1 MPTIYTNRADVN
13 QEHFAWCEIRSI
25 DDFVEEPAV
34 TISFTGKAKRGYSQ
48 LDDDHLL
55 TTDEVAEW
63 LQVKSNTLA
72 KARYDGMSHFP
83 DHKKIG
89 GRGVR
94 YRVGD
99 VRSWLKER
107 HREHGGYLL

>member
-1 MPTIYTNRADVN
+1 MAIAYMNLADVTPAHL
-13 QEHFAWCEIRSI
+13 EWCEVRPIEG
-25 DDFVEEPAV
+25 FVMEPAV
-34 TISFTGKAKRGYSQ
+34 TISFTGSAKRGYSQ

-63 LQVKSNTLA
+63 LGVKSNTLA

-99 VRSWLKER
+99 VRTWLKER

>member
-1 MPTIYTNRADVN
+1 MPLIYMNPTHTTPVP
-13 QEHFAWCEIRSI
+13 FPWGEIRSI
-25 DDFVEEPAV
+25 DDFVMEPAV
-34 TISFTGKAKRGYSQ
+34 TISCKGSAKRSYSQ

-55 TTDEVAEW
+55 TTEEVADW
-63 LQVKSNTLA
+63 LQVKPNTLA

-107 HREHGGYLL
+107 HREHGGCLL

>member
-1 MPTIYTNRADVN
+1 MPIAYVNLADVTP
-13 QEHFAWCEIRSI
+13 ELLAWCEVRSI
-25 DDFVEEPAV
+25 DDFVMEPAV
-34 TISFTGKAKRGYSQ
+34 TISCKGSAKRSYSQ

-55 TTDEVAEW
+55 TTEEVADW
-63 LQVKSNTLA
+63 LQVKPNTLA

-99 VRSWLKER
+99 VRRWLKER
-107 HREHGGYLL
+107 HREHGGCLL